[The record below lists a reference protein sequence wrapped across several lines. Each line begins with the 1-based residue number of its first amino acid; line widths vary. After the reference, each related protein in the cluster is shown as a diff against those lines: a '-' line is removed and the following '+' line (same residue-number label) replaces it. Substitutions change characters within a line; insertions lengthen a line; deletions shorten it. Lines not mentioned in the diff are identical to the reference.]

1 MLLLLITIA
10 SCFAMYWLP
19 DKVFGFKLRKVD
31 LLADLRIKDK
41 SATLDSLRIQ
51 LALSD
56 SLMADSIARIQ
67 IKDTLTLQNEAD
79 SMAVLLRDSLYN
91 EMLSSWASG
100 DSAGIKI
107 EDFSK
112 GHTALSHFFA
122 ALNKGKSLNRPVR
135 VAFLGDSFIEGDI
148 LVADFRA
155 ELQNHFGGKG
165 VGFVPTASN
174 VAQFRPTVEHKFS
187 GWTTHSLLTDKK
199 HAYTLSCLTFEAQA
213 TASVSYKTVNRY
225 ANLQPVSRIS
235 LIYGNNT
242 SASMQVV
249 TNQTDTVNE
258 VLPFSTAIS
267 EYVMDGN
274 YTDVSFTFKE
284 AAGLE
289 VLGVALES
297 HSGVTVDNY
306 SLRGNSGM
314 ILQQLDKE
322 RCDQFNKIRPYDLII
337 LQYGLNV
344 ASSEVLQY
352 GWYRQRMTEVIAYM
366 KICFP
371 EADIML
377 LGVSDRSHQ
386 EDGEFATMPAV
397 LALLHAQRQ
406 LAQQTGIAFWNV
418 FAAMGGEN
426 SMSRY
431 VKNNWASKDYTHL
444 GFRGG
449 REIANSLLK
458 AILLE
463 KEFYDKAET
472 AAW

>member
-31 LLADLRIKDK
+31 LLADIRVKDK
-41 SATLDSLRIQ
+41 SSTLDSLRIQ

-56 SLMADSIARIQ
+56 SLTADSIAHVQ
-67 IKDTLTLQNEAD
+67 AKDTLTLQNEAD
-79 SMAVLLRDSLYN
+79 SMAVLLRDSLYR
-91 EMLSSWASG
+91 EMQSSWIMG
-100 DSAGIKI
+100 DSSGVRI

-112 GHTALSHFFA
+112 GHTALSRFFT
-122 ALNKGKSLNRPVR
+122 ALNRGKTLNRPVR
-135 VAFLGDSFIEGDI
+135 IAFLGDSFIEGDI

-155 ELQNHFGGKG
+155 ELQKHFGGKG
-165 VGFVPTASN
+165 VGFVSTASN
-174 VAQFRPTVEHKFS
+174 VAQFRPTIEHKFS
-187 GWTTHSLLTDKK
+187 GWATHSMLTDKK
-199 HAYTLSCLTFEAQA
+199 RAYTLSGLTFEAEDVA
-213 TASVSYKTVNRY
+213 NISYKTVNRY
-225 ANLQPVSRIS
+225 PNLQPVSRIS

-242 SASMQVV
+242 SASMKVIA
-249 TNQTDTVNE
+249 NQTDTVNE
-258 VLPFSTAIS
+258 ILPSSSCVS
-267 EYVMDGN
+267 EYVMNGSF
-274 YTDVSFTFKE
+274 TDVSFSFKG

-297 HSGVTVDNY
+297 NTGIIVDNY

-314 ILQQLDKE
+314 ILEQLNKE
-322 RCDQFNKIRPYDLII
+322 RSEQLNKIRPYDLII

-344 ASSEVLQY
+344 ASEDLLQY
-352 GWYRQRMTEVIAYM
+352 GWYRQRMVEVVAHV
-366 KICFP
+366 KTCFP

-377 LGVSDRSHQ
+377 FGVSDRSYQ
-386 EDGEFATMPAV
+386 EDGVFVTMPAV

-426 SMSRY
+426 SMPRY

-463 KEFYDKAET
+463 KEFYDKAEN